1 MIPSVVTRQI
11 RETILD
17 YLRTT
22 FDLADPRFEEA
33 LFGFLEGESG
43 LFRGPY
49 VDVRLPFRKAEGDSV
64 PLLEIAPTFRPYRHQ
79 LHAFERLRSRDQAPR
94 NTLITTGTGSG
105 KTECFLYPILDHCW
119 RHRAEPGIKAILLY
133 PMNALATDQARRLAE
148 TLWDDERL
156 RGQVSAGLYVGGKGQ
171 HGAADRDHLVDQ
183 REVLRQSPPD
193 ILLTNYKMLDF
204 LLLRP
209 EDRRLWQHNGPDTLQ
224 YLVLDELHTYD
235 GAQGSDVACL
245 LRRLKNRLGIEP
257 GSLCCVG
264 TSATIGGETSEQA
277 IEALTSFAAQLF
289 AEPFGVDAVVTE
301 DRKGISE
308 TLGELDPEHR
318 IEKLP
323 AREQWPALSP
333 ERFDEPEEWLRAQA
347 ALWLEKVPADM
358 DPVELGLALER
369 HDFLWQLLK
378 ALGGRLRSLE
388 DLDAALARRVPDWN
402 ELPNEGRPAMLLSFL
417 GLVSAARR
425 LDGERLE
432 PFLTVQ
438 VQLWARELR
447 RLLRKVPESLEED
460 IRLAWAEEVAPDRG
474 ASGRWL
480 PIAHCRDCG
489 ADGFATTKREG
500 ETQLLDQVPVI
511 GEAWLQE
518 SAGCRFVVPGHLDA
532 EDGSN
537 LHLCSNCLR
546 LGTDESP
553 CACRESNPARIP
565 VHVAA
570 AVSDDKSKRFLKK
583 CPSCGGEDV
592 LGILGSRS
600 ATMLSVAISHLF
612 STAFNTD
619 KKLLAFTDSVQDA
632 SHRAGFFGARTY
644 RFNLR
649 TAIQSVLESSDG
661 DVPLPELPERLL
673 AHWQERLSDPKR
685 LVATLLPPDL
695 RSLPSYES
703 YLERGGEKP
712 PPRLVSD
719 LSQRLG
725 WEATMEYGL
734 NAKVGRTLEGT
745 LCSTAAVDPERLA
758 KATERLHLELQER
771 TILPALFEIERHQ
784 VETFLEGILL
794 RLRHRGGVFHELLSS
809 YVKNTGAWIFLTK
822 PKNHLISP
830 FHRGS
835 VLPRFLLDRWS
846 GQKKPVFDLM
856 ASSAGTGTWLRDW
869 AARSLG
875 VDRRDPGINDLV
887 REAARSLHQA
897 SVFWKVST
905 PKHGDAWGIDPA
917 ALAVTKHL
925 NLLQCSSCRREV
937 VVPERDVGLWSDRP
951 CPKYRCKGQ
960 LEIAEGEGGSYYEKI
975 FRSGRIQRIFPA
987 EHTGLLSREER
998 EKIEES
1004 FKSGLAADAPNLF
1017 VCTPTLEMGIDI
1029 GDLSATVLC
1038 SVPPTTANYL
1048 QRVGRAGRK
1057 TGNAVCLTTAGSR
1070 PHDLYFHAQP
1080 LEMLA
1085 GEVLPPGCFLDA
1097 PEMLK
1102 RQLVAFAM
1110 DTWARSESDVQI
1122 PRQTRYV
1129 LGKSGEAQ
1137 FPGKFLEYYRQESK
1151 RIVAEFLD
1159 RFGDEVSD
1167 ENAKRLEEFGTAENV
1182 TALVEGAFRRVADER
1197 KDLKSIQARARKRR
1211 QQIEAEPELVDDFDT
1226 EIFELNE
1233 TIHAVGHLWD
1243 ELGKKYPLNVLTD
1256 EGVLPNYA
1264 FPEPGVRLD
1273 SVVSHQTDDGRRRYQ
1288 SHEYWR
1294 PASTAIRELAPFN
1307 TFYAEGR
1314 KVKVDEIDVGTRDL
1328 PKVELWRLC
1337 PDCSHM
1343 ERIHEEE
1350 GNPAAQCPRC
1360 HNTGWADTG
1369 QRRSLIHFRRSRS
1382 LANRLDAST
1391 VDDTDDRDSE
1401 SYEVQ
1406 DLIDVGPEHWQ
1417 GARLIE
1423 SLPFGYELL
1432 QKLDLRELNFGAREP
1447 RSVIKVNGTPIQS
1460 GGFEVCLDCG
1470 RVKMPKSK
1478 ELKHSAQCR
1487 SKRDAKRQRIDTL
1500 FLYRQIQSEAIR
1512 ILLPVAEIEVEQ
1524 ERASFKAALDLG
1536 LRRRFQGNPGH
1547 LQVRAQREPV
1557 AGGGHRQFVVLFDAV
1572 PGGTGYLAEL
1582 WHGAVFLDVLEEA
1595 LEAMQACVCQQDAQK
1610 DGCYRCI
1617 YAYQVQRD
1625 LENVSSRRARA
1636 LLTKILEKKSEL
1648 RDVDTLSK
1656 VSLASRLESELETRF
1671 VGALQARADKVSE
1684 ASMEEIIRGG
1694 EQRWRIRIGDRTWE
1708 MRTQVDLGR
1717 REGIAVAT
1725 RADFVISPIGEQGKA
1740 IVVYTDGF
1748 EFHACPNEERGRIGD
1763 DLIKRRAIL
1772 AAGRHHVWSV
1782 TWKDVEAFEKQNR
1795 DDTGARLFEGLDGRT
1810 FESLKK
1816 RYGATA
1822 LPKNLERQ
1830 SSMDLLWS
1838 FLSQPE
1844 PEDWSRYVG
1853 AALLTWLRTSSLVG
1867 PAALQPFEYRLLEER
1882 ARFEAPEG
1890 PGFDPQSDRVVGRM
1904 HHGRA
1909 ASWLVQVP
1917 VSQDPGLE
1925 TVRVVMRL
1933 FDEQPLRE
1941 SPDFVAEWRGFLQA
1955 WNLLQFQPNVT
1966 VVSSEML
1973 IDAAPEVYQA
1983 APDPGS
1989 LAAEPGPE
1997 YRASRD
2003 EELESFCEL
2012 VSESAALLVRAV
2024 RAEGLPLPA
2033 EDFELEIPGGG
2044 CGPEPELAW
2053 PDRKVAVLSE
2063 RQLEDR
2069 KAFEEAGWRVLE
2081 TGEAADEL
2089 VMALRGADE
2098 SGSE

>member
-49 VDVRLPFRKAEGDSV
+49 IDVRLPFRKAEGETEI
-64 PLLEIAPTFRPYRHQ
+64 PLEISPLFRPYLHQ
-79 LHAFERLRSRDQAPR
+79 LRAFERLRSGDQAPR

-133 PMNALATDQARRLAE
+133 PMNALATDQARRLAA

-209 EDRRLWQHNGPDTLQ
+209 EDRRLWQHNEPGTLQ

-264 TSATIGGETSEQA
+264 TSATIGGESSEQA
-277 IEALTSFAAQLF
+277 VVALTSFAAQLF
-289 AEPFGVDAVVTE
+289 AEPFSAESVVTE
-301 DRKGISE
+301 DRQSIEE
-308 TLGELDPEHR
+308 TLGEHEDRL
-318 IEKLP
+318 EKFP
-323 AREQWPALSP
+323 APEQWPALSP
-333 ERFDEPEEWLRAQA
+333 DRFAEPADWLRAQA
-347 ALWLEKVPADM
+347 ALWLEHAPEDM
-358 DPVELGLALER
+358 DPVALGQVLEK

-378 ALGGRLRSLE
+378 ALGGRLRPFE
-388 DLDAALARRVPDWN
+388 DLDAALERRVPDWG
-402 ELPNEGRPAMLLSFL
+402 EIAEAVRPQMLLSFL
-417 GLVSAARR
+417 GLVSLARR
-425 LDGERLE
+425 LDGDRLE

-447 RLLRKVPESLEED
+447 RLLRKVPESLEDD
-460 IRLAWAEEVAPDRG
+460 IRLAWAEDVATDHG
-474 ASGRWL
+474 ANGRWL
-480 PIAHCRDCG
+480 PISHCRDCG
-489 ADGFATTKREG
+489 ADGFATAKREG

-518 SAGCRFVVPGHLDA
+518 SSGCRFVVPGHLDD
-532 EDGSN
+532 EEGSN
-537 LHLCSNCLR
+537 LHLCASCLR

-553 CACRESNPARIP
+553 CACHENNPPRIP
-565 VHVAA
+565 IHLAA
-570 AVSDDKSKRFLKK
+570 AVSDEKSKRFLKK
-583 CPSCGGEDV
+583 CPSCGNEDV
-592 LGILGSRS
+592 LGILGSRAAS
-600 ATMLSVAISHLF
+600 LLSVAISHLF
-612 STAFNTD
+612 SSPFNTD

-649 TAIQSVLESSDG
+649 TAIQSVLESSEG
-661 DVPLPELPERLL
+661 DVPLTELPRRMLS
-673 AHWQERLSDPKR
+673 HWQERLSDPKR

-703 YLERGGEKP
+703 YLERGGSQP
-712 PPRLVSD
+712 PTRLRDD
-719 LSQRLG
+719 LIRRLG

-734 NAKVGRTLEGT
+734 NASVGRTLEGT
-745 LCSTAAVDPERLA
+745 LCSTVAVDQKRLA
-758 KATERLHLELQER
+758 RATERLHLELQER
-771 TILPALFEIERHQ
+771 TILPALFEIQPHQ
-784 VETFLEGILL
+784 VETFLEGLL
-794 RLRHRGGVFHELLSS
+794 RRLRHRGGVFHELLGS
-809 YVKNTGAWIFLTK
+809 YVKSSGAWIFLTK
-822 PKNHLISP
+822 PKNHLVSP

-835 VLPRFLLDRWS
+835 VLPRFLLERWS
-846 GQKKPVFDLM
+846 GKKKPVFDLM
-856 ASSAGTGTWLRDW
+856 ASSASAGTWLRDW
-869 AARSLG
+869 AARCLG

-887 REAARSLHQA
+887 REAAKSLHQA
-897 SVFWKVST
+897 GAFWKVTT
-905 PKHGDAWGIDPA
+905 PKHGEAWGIDPA
-917 ALAVTKHL
+917 ALSVTKAV
-925 NLLQCSSCRREV
+925 NVLQCSSCRREV
-937 VVPERDVGLWSDRP
+937 VVPERDVGLWTDRP
-951 CPKYRCKGQ
+951 CPKYRCEGR
-960 LEIAEGEGGSYYEKI
+960 LDIIAGEGDSYYEKI

-1110 DTWARSESDVQI
+1110 DTWARSETDVQI
-1122 PRQTRYV
+1122 PRQTRYL
-1129 LGKSGEAQ
+1129 LGKSGEER
-1137 FPGKFLEYYRQESK
+1137 FPGKFLEFYRRE
-1151 RIVAEFLD
+1151 AEGIIRGFLE
-1159 RFGDEVSD
+1159 RFGDEISD
-1167 ENAKRLEEFGTAENV
+1167 ENAKRLEEFGRAENV
-1182 TALVEGAFRRVADER
+1182 TALIDGAFQRVADER
-1197 KDLKSIQARARKRR
+1197 KDLKGIQSRARKRR
-1211 QQIEAEPELVDDFDT
+1211 QQIEAQPETVDDPET
-1226 EIFELNE
+1226 EIAELNE
-1233 TIHAVGHLWD
+1233 TIHAVGHLWN

-1256 EGVLPNYA
+1256 EGILPNYA

-1273 SVVSHQTDDGRRRYQ
+1273 SVVSHQTDDGRRRYE

-1328 PKVELWRLC
+1328 SKVETWRLC
-1337 PDCSHM
+1337 PECSHM
-1343 ERIHEEE
+1343 KRIHEEE
-1350 GNPAAQCPRC
+1350 SIEAQCPRC
-1360 HNTGWADTG
+1360 NSTGWADTG
-1369 QRRSLIHFRRSRS
+1369 QRCSLVHFRRSRS

-1401 SYEVQ
+1401 RYEVQ
-1406 DLIDVGPEHWQ
+1406 DLIDVGPDQWQ
-1417 GARLIE
+1417 GAKLME
-1423 SLPFGYELL
+1423 ALPFGYELL

-1447 RSVIKVNGTPIQS
+1447 RSVIKVNGVGIQS
-1460 GGFEVCLDCG
+1460 SGFEVCLDCG
-1470 RVKMPKSK
+1470 KVKRPKSK
-1478 ELKHSAQCR
+1478 ELMHSAQCR
-1487 SKRDAKRQRIDTL
+1487 AKRDPKRQRVETL

-1512 ILLPVAEIEVEQ
+1512 ILLPVAEIDVDS

-1547 LQVRAQREPV
+1547 LQVRFQREPLP
-1557 AGGGHRQFVVLFDAV
+1557 GGGHRQFVVLFDAV

-1582 WHGAVFLDVLEEA
+1582 WHGHVFLDVLEEA
-1595 LEAMQACVCQQDAQK
+1595 RRALQACVCQQDAQK
-1610 DGCYRCI
+1610 DGCYRCL

-1625 LENVSSRRARA
+1625 LEQVSSRRAQQ
-1636 LLTKILEKKSEL
+1636 LLGKILEARPEL
-1648 RDVDTLSK
+1648 REVDTLSN
-1656 VSLASRLESELETRF
+1656 VSLANRLESELETRF
-1671 VGALQARADKVSE
+1671 VKALQARADKAAD
-1684 ASMEEIIRGG
+1684 ASMEEVIRGG
-1694 EQRWRIRIGDRTWE
+1694 EMRWRIRIGEQVWE
-1708 MRTQVDLGR
+1708 LRTQVELGR
-1717 REGIAVAT
+1717 REGISVAT
-1725 RADFVISPIGEQGKA
+1725 RADFVISPLGHEGKS

-1748 EFHACPNEERGRIGD
+1748 EFHACPGEERGRIGD
-1763 DLIKRRAIL
+1763 DILKRRAIL

-1782 TWKDVEAFEKQNR
+1782 TWKDVEAFEKR
-1795 DDTGARLFEGLDGRT
+1795 DRDGGGAKLFEALDGRT
-1810 FESLKK
+1810 SVNLQK
-1816 RYGATA
+1816 RYGATD
-1822 LPKNLERQ
+1822 LPKGLERQ
-1830 SSMDLLWS
+1830 GSMDLLWS
-1838 FLSQPE
+1838 FLERPSEERWARQ
-1844 PEDWSRYVG
+1844 VG
-1853 AALLTWLRTSSLVG
+1853 VALLTWISATDRYG
-1867 PAALQPFEYRLLEER
+1867 PAVLQPFENQLLEER
-1882 ARFEAPEG
+1882 ARFEAPAG
-1890 PGFDPQSDRVVGRM
+1890 PDFDPESDRSIGRI
-1904 HHGRA
+1904 HLGPA
-1909 ASWLVQVP
+1909 ASWLAQMP
-1917 VSQDPGLE
+1917 VSPEPPLDSL
-1925 TVRVVMRL
+1925 RVVLRL
-1933 FDEQPLRE
+1933 FDEQALRE
-1941 SPDFVAEWRGFLQA
+1941 STDFVAEWRGFLQA
-1955 WNLLQFQPNVT
+1955 WNLLQFQPNVE
-1966 VVSSEML
+1966 VVSSELLME
-1973 IDAAPEVYQA
+1973 IEPEATLPQLH
-1983 APDPGS
+1983 PGS

-1997 YRASRD
+1997 YGAAKD
-2003 EELESFCEL
+2003 EELESFLEW
-2012 VSESAALLVRAV
+2012 VSEAAGFLVRAV

-2053 PDRKVAVLSE
+2053 PDQKVAVLSD

-2069 KAFEEAGWRVLE
+2069 EAFEEAGWQVFE
-2081 TGEAADEL
+2081 TSMEAAEI
-2089 VMALRGADE
+2089 VAALRAADT
-2098 SGSE
+2098 SGGD